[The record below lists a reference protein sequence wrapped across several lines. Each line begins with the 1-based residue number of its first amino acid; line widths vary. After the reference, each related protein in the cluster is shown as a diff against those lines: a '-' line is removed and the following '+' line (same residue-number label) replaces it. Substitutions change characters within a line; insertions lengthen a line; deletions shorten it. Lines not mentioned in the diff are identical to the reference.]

1 MKILIHDYAG
11 HPFQVH
17 LSRQLAQRGHHV
29 THAFFADD
37 PGPKGVLQTRPG
49 DPPTLRFAGIS
60 TGRPYDKAALWS
72 RRVNDRSYGKHAARL
87 IADLRPDIVISG
99 NTPTEA
105 QTFIVRACKAVDAAL
120 VHWLQDFYS
129 VAVSKLLGK
138 KFAGAGRL
146 VGAYYRHL
154 ERKQLRASDAV
165 VIITDDFR
173 PLASAWAGGDD
184 KVVTIENWG
193 ALDDIPLRP
202 KDNAWSREHAL
213 SDAFTCL
220 YSGTLGRKNTPGYLA
235 TLARACGAADRVVV
249 AGQGVGVEQLE
260 TASREGLATLRV
272 LPLQPAAR
280 LPDVL
285 ATGDVLIALVEA
297 DAGSFSVPSKVQSYL
312 CAGRPILMAAPRENL
327 AARIVVRENA
337 GIVVDPHDEAGFVA
351 AALRLQND
359 PALRAEMG
367 ANGRAYAERSYDIVA
382 VADRFEQVLQ
392 TAAKRAR
399 LPRPAR
405 GIDNRQHLGE
415 VETYP

>member
-1 MKILIHDYAG
+1 
-11 HPFQVH
+11 
-17 LSRQLAQRGHHV
+17 
-29 THAFFADD
+29 
-37 PGPKGVLQTRPG
+37 
-49 DPPTLRFAGIS
+49 
-60 TGRPYDKAALWS
+60 
-72 RRVNDRSYGKHAARL
+72 
-87 IADLRPDIVISG
+87 
-99 NTPTEA
+99 
-105 QTFIVRACKAVDAAL
+105 
-120 VHWLQDFYS
+120 
-129 VAVSKLLGK
+129 
-138 KFAGAGRL
+138 
-146 VGAYYRHL
+146 
-154 ERKQLRASDAV
+154 
-165 VIITDDFR
+165 
-173 PLASAWAGGDD
+173 
-184 KVVTIENWG
+184 
-193 ALDDIPLRP
+193 
-202 KDNAWSREHAL
+202 
-213 SDAFTCL
+213 
-220 YSGTLGRKNTPGYLA
+220 
-235 TLARACGAADRVVV
+235 
-249 AGQGVGVEQLE
+249 
-260 TASREGLATLRV
+260 LATLRV